1 VSAVYETV
9 VLTEFEDIREQL
21 RYDEDTVLMYLE
33 FVERTWVG
41 RRLGQTRK
49 AGLFPI
55 SSWNH
60 YNTFLTG
67 IEFILLQNLC
77 ILGLQLKLSLI
88 VGTVDYYLY
97 YTFFKEDSSED

>member
-1 VSAVYETV
+1 
-9 VLTEFEDIREQL
+9 
-21 RYDEDTVLMYLE
+21 MYLE
-33 FVERTWVG
+33 YVERTWVG
-41 RRLGQTRK
+41 RRLGRTRR

-77 ILGLQLKLSLI
+77 ILGLKSELSLI
-88 VGTVDYYLY
+88 VGTVD
-97 YTFFKEDSSED
+97 